1 MTSDDFKLQHTVTEY
16 GKSESMGLAYPIT
29 GKSCSKSSFA
39 NVSSF
44 LSWPS
49 LPSHS
54 APHLNIKAST
64 TCTVETP
71 EDRFE
76 PQIAAM
82 LAAML
87 AALLALLGMLSYW
100 MKMMKENDETT
111 RRRDP
116 KECTSMH
123 FIAPHGH
130 YIAFTCIYIVHKR
143 NSSRPTQQNIC
154 QQMNWMLKQT

>member
-82 LAAML
+82 LAA
-87 AALLALLGMLSYW
+87 LLALLGMLSYW

-111 RRRDP
+111 RP
-116 KECTSMH
+116 KGMH
-123 FIAPHGH
+123 VNALHSAPRPL
-130 YIAFTCIYIVHKR
+130 YCIYMHLHC
-143 NSSRPTQQNIC
+143 S
-154 QQMNWMLKQT
+154 